1 MTRPIFAAA
10 VLLLSAATASLAQPP
25 GSDGFRWSLGA
36 AVISSPEPYVGADND
51 TIVVP
56 ALSLSYKRFFFRGIA
71 AGYELVE
78 RDGFTAAAIARA
90 RFAGYDAGDS
100 PFLAGME
107 DRRKSADLGLELDWK
122 PSRWIGLQLTPVA
135 DILGRS
141 GGQEVTFDVYVPLR
155 FGPARIEPRVGA
167 IWQSSDF
174 VDYYYG
180 VRPEEAR
187 PDRPAFRGESTVNL
201 GAGVVLFTPVARRL
215 VLQSFVQI
223 ERLGDEI
230 EESPIV
236 DRKTAVT
243 GFAALSYSF

>member
-10 VLLLSAATASLAQPP
+10 AVLLSATAAFAQPP

-78 RDGFTAAAIARA
+78 RDDFTAAVIARA
-90 RFAGYDAGDS
+90 RFGGYDAGDS

-122 PSRWIGLQLTPVA
+122 PSRWVGFQLTPVA
-135 DILGRS
+135 DVLGRS
-141 GGQEVTFDVYVPLR
+141 DGQEVAFELYVPLR
-155 FGPARIEPRVGA
+155 YGPARIEPRIGA

-215 VLQSFVQI
+215 VLQSFVRV

-236 DRKTAVT
+236 DRKTAMT

>member
-1 MTRPIFAAA
+1 MTRPVFAAAA
-10 VLLLSAATASLAQPP
+10 VLLFVSTAASAQPP
-25 GSDGFRWSLGA
+25 GQEGFQWSLGA
-36 AVISSPEPYVGADND
+36 AVISSPEPYVGADNE

-56 ALSLSYKRFFFRGIA
+56 ALSLAYQKFFFRGIT
-71 AGYELVE
+71 AGYELFE
-78 RDGFTAAAIARA
+78 REGFSASVIARA

-107 DRRKSADLGLELDWK
+107 DRRKSADLGLELDWQ
-122 PSRWIGLQLTPVA
+122 PSRRIGFQLTPVT
-135 DILGRS
+135 DVLGRS
-141 GGQEVTFDVYVPLR
+141 DGQEVAFDVYVPLR
-155 FGPARIEPRVGA
+155 WGPARIEPRVGVL
-167 IWQSSDF
+167 WQSSDF

-187 PDRPAFRGESTVNL
+187 PGRPAFQGEPTVNL

-215 VLQSFVQI
+215 VLQSFVRV

>member
-1 MTRPIFAAA
+1 MTQKIAAAAA
-10 VLLLSAATASLAQPP
+10 VLLSIPAIVFAQPP
-25 GSDGFRWSLGA
+25 GGDGLRWSLGA
-36 AVISSPEPYVGADND
+36 AVISSPEPYVGADNE

-56 ALSLSYKRFFFRGIA
+56 ALSLSYKKFFFRGIV
-71 AGYELVE
+71 AGYELFE
-78 RDGFTAAAIARA
+78 RDGFTASAIARA
-90 RFAGYDAGDS
+90 RFAGYDADDS
-100 PFLAGME
+100 PFLSGME
-107 DRRKSADLGLELDWK
+107 DRRKSADAGLELDWQ
-122 PSRWIGLQLTPVA
+122 PSRRIGFQLTPTTDV
-135 DILGRS
+135 LGRS
-141 GGQEVTFDVYVPLR
+141 DGQEVTFDVYVPLR

-187 PDRPAFRGESTVNL
+187 PGRPAFRGESAVNL
-201 GAGVVLFTPVARRL
+201 GAGVSLFTPVARRL
-215 VLQSFVQI
+215 ILQSFVRV
-223 ERLGDEI
+223 ERLDDKI

>member
-1 MTRPIFAAA
+1 MTRKIVAATA
-10 VLLLSAATASLAQPP
+10 VLLSVPAIALAQPP
-25 GSDGFRWSLGA
+25 GDGLRWSLGA
-36 AVISSPEPYVGADND
+36 AVISSPEPYVGADNE

-56 ALSLSYKRFFFRGIA
+56 ALSLSYKKFFFRGIV
-71 AGYELVE
+71 AGYELFE
-78 RDGFTAAAIARA
+78 RDGFTASAIARA
-90 RFAGYDAGDS
+90 RFAGYDADDS
-100 PFLAGME
+100 RFLSGME
-107 DRRKSADLGLELDWK
+107 DRRKSADLGLELDWQ
-122 PSRWIGLQLTPVA
+122 PSRWVGFQLTPATDV
-135 DILGRS
+135 LGRS
-141 GGQEVTFDVYVPLR
+141 DGQEVTFDVYVPLR

-187 PDRPAFRGESTVNL
+187 PGRPAFRGESAVHL
-201 GAGVVLFTPVARRL
+201 GAGVSLFTPVARRL
-215 VLQSFVQI
+215 VLQSFVRV
-223 ERLGDEI
+223 ERLDDKI